1 MCLLRRHASLTRCNF
16 NVFFLQRVSYRDV
29 EGRRPEAV
37 VVLLYRDVAGLLLR
51 LGELM
56 LLLDHDRREPSS
68 LGGVTKDVP
77 QVVVPKQTG
86 RSKMAAERMVA
97 KGVQIL
103 AADFTS
109 LA

>member
-1 MCLLRRHASLTRCNF
+1 MQWHVVLAVLACAATPASLAAL

-37 VVLLYRDVAGLLLR
+37 MDRNVAGFLLR
-51 LGELM
+51 FGALGC
-56 LLLDHDRREPSS
+56 
-68 LGGVTKDVP
+68 VTKNVP
-77 QVVVPKQTG
+77 QVVVPKQTR

-103 AADFTS
+103 AADITS
-109 LA
+109 LAARG